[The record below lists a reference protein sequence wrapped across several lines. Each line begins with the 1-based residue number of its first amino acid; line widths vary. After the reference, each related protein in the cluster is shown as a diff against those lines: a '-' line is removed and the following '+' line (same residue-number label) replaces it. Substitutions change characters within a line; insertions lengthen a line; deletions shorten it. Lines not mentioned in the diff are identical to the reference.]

1 MSRPALLCIGG
12 AVAISG
18 FAMVFVWRRYR
29 SVRPVLIIGL
39 YGLGVTILALS
50 QMRAVT
56 EHGAAAISEASKT
69 AGSGVELVTADDT
82 AIWVLYSLQQWRVF
96 SQCMLL
102 LICGL
107 AVAAAIS
114 SMVEI
119 RRQKEVQASAELLRQ
134 EKDRSEALV
143 NAVQGLLWERVPDSG
158 RFLLVSGWLDGF
170 LGYSREDWTR
180 GEGFWAQLVHGE
192 DRDWVFRRWAE
203 AVQAEAPFR
212 LEYRVKTKSGNLAWV
227 TEEGTPCREADGRL
241 IFRGIF
247 TDVTRFKEAAETA
260 EKAHRHMVEASRRAG
275 MAEVATGV
283 LHNVGNVLN
292 SVNVTAQLIAERLE
306 KSRVEG
312 LRHAAAMLN
321 DHRDDLATFLMKD
334 ARGQALAS
342 YLQDATAFVG
352 REQEALAVEARG
364 LVKSIQHINDVIML
378 QQAHGRLTALREK
391 VHADSLIEDALRL
404 EESVFERQQIRV
416 ERAYAKLPECFVP
429 KGQVLQVLVN
439 LIRNARQALA
449 GCPAKNR
456 VMRLGTELFSTSW
469 IRITVQDNGCG
480 IAPDHLTRIFSHGF
494 TTKAGGHGY
503 GLHHAALLAEDM
515 GGRLRAESGGEGCGA
530 TFILELPLHG
540 VPEDGLSHAPVSPM
554 NSEEYSNEFDRLE
567 SSRLCEAGAGI

>member
-1 MSRPALLCIGG
+1 MLCIGG
-12 AVAISG
+12 ALAICA
-18 FAMVFVWRRYR
+18 FAMAFVWRRYR

-56 EHGAAAISEASKT
+56 EPGAVVA
-69 AGSGVELVTADDT
+69 SGVSHAVGEAAELVRAEDT
-82 AIWVLYSLQQWRVF
+82 ASWALQSLQQWRVF

-102 LICGL
+102 LVCGL
-107 AVAAAIS
+107 AVAVAIS
-114 SMVEI
+114 SMVEM
-119 RRQKEVQASAELLRQ
+119 RRQKEVQASAELLRI

-143 NAVQGLLWERVPDSG
+143 NAVHGLLWERVPDGG
-158 RFLLVSGWLDGF
+158 RFLLVSGWVDGF
-170 LGYSREDWTR
+170 LGYCREDWTS
-180 GEGFWAQLVHGE
+180 GDGFWAQLVHE
-192 DRDWVFRRWAE
+192 DDREWVLQRWAE
-203 AVQAEAPFR
+203 AGRAESPFH
-212 LEYRVKTKSGNLAWV
+212 LEYRVKTQSGKLAWV
-227 TEEGTPCREADGRL
+227 TEDGTPCVEADGRV

-260 EKAHRHMVEASRRAG
+260 EKAHRQMVEASRRAG
-275 MAEVATGV
+275 MAEVASGV

-292 SVNVTAQLIAERLE
+292 NVNVTAQLIAERLE

-312 LRHAAAMLN
+312 LRHAAAMLH
-321 DHRDDLATFLMKD
+321 DHRGDLAGFLTND
-334 ARGQALAS
+334 TRGQALTG

-378 QQAHGRLTALREK
+378 QQSHGRLTALREK
-391 VHADSLIEDALRL
+391 VQVESLIEDALRL

-416 ERAYAKLPECFVP
+416 ERSYAKLPECFVP

-456 VMRLGTELFSTSW
+456 VLCLGTERASAGW
-469 IRITVQDNGCG
+469 VRITVQDSGCG
-480 IAPDHLTRIFSHGF
+480 IAPDHLTRVFSHGF

-515 GGRLRAESGGEGCGA
+515 GGHLKAESGGIGCGA
-530 TFILELPLHG
+530 TFILDLPMHG
-540 VPEDGLSHAPVSPM
+540 APTDPLAQGSALNMESEVHSH
-554 NSEEYSNEFDRLE
+554 EFEVLE
-567 SSRLCEAGAGI
+567 AALIYQEGAGI